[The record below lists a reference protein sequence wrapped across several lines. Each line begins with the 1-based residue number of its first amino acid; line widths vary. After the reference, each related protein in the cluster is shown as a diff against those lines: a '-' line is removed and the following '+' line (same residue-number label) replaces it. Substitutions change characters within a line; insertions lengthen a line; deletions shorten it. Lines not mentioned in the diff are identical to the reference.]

1 MKNQVFPDQTT
12 LTTKEWYD
20 FVSLLSSLAS
30 GIHTGG
36 PEATQLLLDMVD
48 MKPQDHILDVGSGP
62 GSTAIQIAENS
73 GAQVTGIDLSPE
85 MISKARMRVERLG
98 LTGKVDFQVGNVLAL
113 EFADETF
120 DAVIFESL
128 LTILPGDP
136 GAALAEMVRVLKPG
150 GLVAGN
156 EATIDP
162 KYLPKLES
170 LIAQHPAIRRAYT
183 ADSLRKQFE
192 SAGLVDLNLQVNNES
207 QAPQLDLKG
216 ALGEI
221 GCGGLLSFFL
231 VSYPKLV
238 WKLISDPRLRQAQQ
252 VDEQI
257 TKLSREYMGYA
268 LIKGKKPNNQ
278 GER

>member
-1 MKNQVFPDQTT
+1 MKNKILEDQTT
-12 LTTKEWYD
+12 QTTREWYD
-20 FVSLLSSLAS
+20 FVSIVSSLAT

-36 PEATQLLLDMVD
+36 PEATRQLLDMIGLRS
-48 MKPQDHILDVGSGP
+48 QDQILDVGSGP
-62 GSTAIQIAENS
+62 GSTALRIAENS
-73 GAQVTGIDLSPE
+73 GAQATGIDLSPE
-85 MISKARMRVERLG
+85 MVSKARMRVERLG

-136 GAALAEMVRVLKPG
+136 GRALEEMVRVLKPG
-150 GLVAGN
+150 GVLAGN

-162 KYLPKLES
+162 GYLAELES
-170 LIAQHPAIRRAYT
+170 LLDQHPAIQRAYT
-183 ADSLRKQFE
+183 AESLWEQFE
-192 SAGLVDLNLQVNNES
+192 SAGLMDINMLEIKES
-207 QAPQLDLKG
+207 PAPQLDLKT
-216 ALGEI
+216 ALHNI

-238 WKLISDPRLRQAQQ
+238 WKLITNPGLRQAQK

-257 TKLSREYMGYA
+257 TKLSQEYMGYV
-268 LIKGKKPNNQ
+268 LIMGRKSDTE